1 MRSADFIDPGDL
13 RTDRPCYVLPPRAPM
28 RSTFITV
35 HDPDL
40 GNPIFL
46 ALAHITCIM
55 KSSNSSHTLV
65 IGRGIRV
72 YARET
77 MDEMQALIDA
87 AATANN

>member
-1 MRSADFIDPGDL
+1 MRSADFIEPGDL
-13 RTDRPCYVLPPRAPM
+13 RTDRPCYVLPPRTPM
-28 RSTFITV
+28 RSTFITI

-40 GNPIFL
+40 GDPIFL

-55 KSSNSSHTLV
+55 KSSNPSHTLV

-77 MDEMQALIDA
+77 MDEIQALIDA
-87 AATANN
+87 AAAGSD

>member
-1 MRSADFIDPGDL
+1 MRP
-13 RTDRPCYVLPPRAPM
+13 
-28 RSTFITV
+28 TFITV

-40 GNPIFL
+40 GDPVFL

-55 KSSNSSHTLV
+55 KSSNPSHTLV

-77 MDEMQALIDA
+77 MDEIQALIDGA
-87 AATANN
+87 AASDD